1 MNHSDAHGLLKQA
14 LLRGNHG
21 ARKSG
26 DKLAFRCVRHADSTQ
41 SAWMGTHAWGCSAC
55 GFTEGLRTLAE
66 ALGVELPAETG
77 KGAFGLTVAE
87 YAERKGLALDKLTS
101 YGVEDRTGKFGEPL
115 VAIPYKDADGN
126 VLRTKIRTRSKTF
139 WDRDGEG
146 CPLYGLDRLALSTGP
161 VLIVEGESDCHAA
174 WQRGVAAIGVP
185 GASQW
190 KLEYGPLFTG
200 RDVIV
205 WQEPDEGGAT
215 LVASVAKSLPKAK
228 VLRDVRVG
236 DTPVKDFG
244 DLHQAVQAL
253 GTLWAPVWREI
264 VKKATPIGAEPP
276 VVAFDSI
283 TGDTLDA
290 MMAEKLEPISAI
302 ATMLPQ
308 WNASCKGRGGG
319 VGLAR
324 GWMVTIGGRPGYG
337 KTQTALN
344 VASSAIKQGK
354 TVAFVS
360 LEMGRSDLGTSLMAI
375 TSGES
380 VAALEQG
387 ESFDRAA
394 FKRAADYMNDV
405 RATMGGHV
413 LVNRRPLHKWRDVES
428 AIKYLVEFDGADM
441 VLMDY
446 IQLAHVEN
454 AVKKEAAVEHASN
467 GFRRLVDDLRIVGI
481 ALSQFNRE
489 TSKAREERPQAQ
501 GLMGSSSIENDSHQ
515 VMLIDHSRHVRTGN
529 LADTWLILDKNRHGP
544 VLDLPVQWDYRT
556 LRLHPG
562 NHHAAPPEARVLPS
576 VARKPAA
583 PKPIVPPVQY
593 KEPEDDTSV
602 PF

>member
-1 MNHSDAHGLLKQA
+1 MNHLDAHGLLKQA

-55 GFTEGLRTLAE
+55 GFTEGLRTLADS
-66 ALGVELPAETG
+66 LGVDLPVESG
-77 KGAFGLTVAE
+77 KGSHGLTVAE

-101 YGVEDRTGKFGEPL
+101 YGVEDRTGKFGEAL
-115 VAIPYKDADGN
+115 VAIPYKAADGS
-126 VLRTKIRTRSKTF
+126 VLRTKLRTRSKTF

-146 CPLYGLDRLALSTGP
+146 CPLYGLDRLASSTGP

-190 KLEYGPLFTG
+190 KLEYGTLFTG
-200 RDVIV
+200 RDVVV

-215 LVASVAKSLPKAK
+215 LVAAIAKSLPKAK
-228 VLRDVRVG
+228 VVRDVRVG
-236 DTPVKDFG
+236 DTAVKDFG
-244 DLHQAVQAL
+244 DLHQAVQQL
-253 GTLWAPVWREI
+253 GTFWAPTWRAI
-264 VKKATPIGAEPP
+264 LDTATPIGAEPP

-344 VASSAIKQGK
+344 VASSAIRQGK

-380 VAALEQG
+380 VVSLEQG
-387 ESFDRAA
+387 ESFDPAVFRRAA
-394 FKRAADYMNDV
+394 SYMNDV
-405 RATMGGHV
+405 RATMGGHM

-467 GFRRLVDDLRIVGI
+467 GFRRLVDDLRIVGV

-489 TSKAREERPQAQ
+489 TSKARDERPQAQ

-515 VMLIDHSRHVRTGN
+515 VVLIDHSRHERTGN

-556 LRLHPG
+556 LRLHP
-562 NHHAAPPEARVLPS
+562 RD
-576 VARKPAA
+576 PAA
-583 PKPIVPPVQY
+583 AVQLRPTEPLRKHSAGMKRPEPLPY
-593 KEPEDDTSV
+593 KEPEDDTSL

>member
-1 MNHSDAHGLLKQA
+1 MNHLDAHGLLKSA
-14 LLRGNHG
+14 LFRGAHG

-26 DKLAFRCVRHADSTQ
+26 DKIAFRCVRHSDSTQ
-41 SAWMGTHAWGCSAC
+41 SAWMGDHAWGCSAC
-55 GFTEGLRTLAE
+55 GFTEGLHTLAD
-66 ALGVELPAETG
+66 ALGVTLPETAKTG
-77 KGAFGLTVAE
+77 SHGLTLAE
-87 YAERKGLALDKLTS
+87 YAERKGLALDKLAS
-101 YGVEDRTGKFGEPL
+101 LGVVDRVGKFGEPL
-115 VAIPYKDADGN
+115 VAIPYFGADGS
-126 VLRTKIRTRSKTF
+126 VLRTKLRTRTKTF

-146 CPLYGLDRLALSTGP
+146 CPLYGLDRLGATTGP

-174 WQRGVAAIGVP
+174 WQRGVACVGVP

-190 KLEYGPLFTG
+190 KLEYATIFSG

-215 LVASVAKSLPKAK
+215 LVASVAKTLPKAK
-228 VLRDVRVG
+228 VLRDVKVNA
-236 DTPVKDFG
+236 TAVKDFG
-244 DLHQAVQAL
+244 DLHQAVQSAGL
-253 GTLWAPVWREI
+253 LWHTVWPNI
-264 VKKATPIGAEPP
+264 IGKATPIGAEPP

-290 MMAEKLEPISAI
+290 MLAEKLEPISAI
-302 ATMLPQ
+302 ATMLPV
-308 WNASCKGRGGG
+308 WNAACKGRGGG

-380 VAALEQG
+380 VAQLEQG
-387 ESFDRAA
+387 LQFHEPTFRAA
-394 FKRAADYMNDV
+394 AAFMNDV
-405 RATMGGHV
+405 RRTMGGHV

-428 AIKYLVEFDGADM
+428 AIKYLVEFDGAEM
-441 VLMDY
+441 VMMDY
-446 IQLAHVEN
+446 LQLAHVEN
-454 AVKKEAAVEHASN
+454 ATKKEAAIEHASN

-515 VMLIDHSRHVRTGN
+515 VVLIDHSRHERNAN

-544 VLDLPVQWDYRT
+544 VLDIPVTWDYRNLT
-556 LRLHPG
+556 LNPRDPG
-562 NHHAAPPEARVLPS
+562 AAIQLRPAEPLRKHSAGMKRPE
-576 VARKPAA
+576 
-583 PKPIVPPVQY
+583 PVQALPY
-593 KEPEDDTSV
+593 KEAEDDSL